1 MHCLPNQQVSVG
13 DVLISL
19 QSQSNDGAEEQK
31 SSFPE
36 STQPPIPS
44 CAKDVQKE
52 HSAVLEGVAFTILKG
67 YACEE
72 SVFEQVRD
80 LFENGFEEVT
90 DFSLWA
96 WIVDALDAF
105 ADIGIVMDR
114 NILLETSGE
123 LSMPADL
130 AFFEFCRRSTDGE
143 AGAITALR
151 PLVLNA
157 LRFYNIDD
165 LEASNL
171 LRETLMRIAMAN
183 TRC

>member
-1 MHCLPNQQVSVG
+1 MYLVCIVFQINKFSVG

-80 LFENGFEEVT
+80 LFENGFEGVT

-130 AFFEFCRRSTDGE
+130 AFLSFAVE
-143 AGAITALR
+143 APMVKQE
-151 PLVLNA
+151 PLLP
-157 LRFYNIDD
+157 YD
-165 LEASNL
+165 LWF
-171 LRETLMRIAMAN
+171 
-183 TRC
+183 